1 MLRQSQKE
9 QRGDGKTISSCD
21 VGLFSLSG
29 ITETIWLS
37 TLPKHNMFQA
47 PPNSFQ
53 SGSNSNVT
61 ITSQPAVDMCMSTCL
76 EYEKWISS
84 YLAFLTI
91 EPMQKSNPEDNF
103 QILNLERVVSKW
115 IYKLYLYISLCFKCN
130 CEKSRFR

>member
-1 MLRQSQKE
+1 MLCYVNHRKNKGGMEKPSPLVML
-9 QRGDGKTISSCD
+9 DF
-21 VGLFSLSG
+21 FSLSG

-91 EPMQKSNPEDNF
+91 EPMQKSNLEDNF
-103 QILNLERVVSKW
+103 QILNLERVVSK
-115 IYKLYLYISLCFKCN
+115 
-130 CEKSRFR
+130 

>member
-1 MLRQSQKE
+1 MLCYVNHRKNKG
-9 QRGDGKTISSCD
+9 GDEKTISSCD

-76 EYEKWISS
+76 EYEKWLSS

-91 EPMQKSNPEDNF
+91 EPVQKSNLEDNF
-103 QILNLERVVSKW
+103 QILNLERVVSK
-115 IYKLYLYISLCFKCN
+115 
-130 CEKSRFR
+130 

>member
-21 VGLFSLSG
+21 VGLFFSLSG

-91 EPMQKSNPEDNF
+91 EPVQKSNLEDNF
-103 QILNLERVVSKW
+103 QILNLERVVSK
-115 IYKLYLYISLCFKCN
+115 
-130 CEKSRFR
+130 

>member
-1 MLRQSQKE
+1 MVRQSQKE
-9 QRGDGKTISSCD
+9 QRERDEKTISCD
-21 VGLFSLSG
+21 VARFFC
-29 ITETIWLS
+29 IWNNRNHLVVDCCS
-37 TLPKHNMFQA
+37 PKHNMFQA

-91 EPMQKSNPEDNF
+91 EPVQKSNLEGDNF
-103 QILNLERVVSKW
+103 QILNLERVVSK
-115 IYKLYLYISLCFKCN
+115 
-130 CEKSRFR
+130 